1 MAFFIESTFVA
12 VMIFG
17 WDKVSKKFHLLS
29 TWLTAIGANLSAL
42 WILVANSW
50 MQYPVGM
57 HFNPD
62 TARNEMTN
70 FWDVLFSPIAINKF
84 LHTVLSG
91 YVVASVFVL
100 GISAWFLLKKRE
112 IRFAKL
118 SIVVAA
124 VFGIVVSLFII
135 ITGDQSAR
143 LMAKHQPMK
152 FAAMENIYEGQR
164 KAPLVVFGV
173 LNKNNTDDLGRND
186 FSLKLEI
193 PNFLSSMAFLDAN
206 AYVPGIKDIAQGNSE
221 HGIMSATE
229 KIQKGKTAIQALK
242 NYNTAKK
249 AKDTI
254 GTKTALSVLQSN
266 YNYFGYGFLT
276 EAKQTIPP
284 VKLTF
289 YSFRLMVVLGFW
301 FVILFV
307 LALFFLLR
315 NRIEDKLWYFRA
327 AIISIPLAYLAS
339 QFGWIVTEVGRQ
351 PWVIQDLMPAIKAV
365 SNINVGS
372 VKLTFALFAII
383 FTLLLIAEIKIMLKQ
398 IKIGPK
404 DGGNE

>member
-1 MAFFIESTFVA
+1 
-12 VMIFG
+12 
-17 WDKVSKKFHLLS
+17 
-29 TWLTAIGANLSAL
+29 
-42 WILVANSW
+42 
-50 MQYPVGM
+50 
-57 HFNPD
+57 
-62 TARNEMTN
+62 MTN